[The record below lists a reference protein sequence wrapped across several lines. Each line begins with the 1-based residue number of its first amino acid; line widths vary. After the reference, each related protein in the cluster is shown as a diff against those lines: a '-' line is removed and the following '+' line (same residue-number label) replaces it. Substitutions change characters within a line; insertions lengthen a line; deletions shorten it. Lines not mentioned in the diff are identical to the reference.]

1 MQPLGPQGQVSV
13 QLGVTRSFP
22 ACALKSFPL
31 LAGLEALAMDQ
42 KGFRRGSFQSAT
54 SDEDM
59 LEIAG
64 ASMDFSMADD
74 DPPLDRE
81 MGGNTHELSPFC
93 FS

>member
-1 MQPLGPQGQVSV
+1 M
-13 QLGVTRSFP
+13 SFP
-22 ACALKSFPL
+22 ACALKGFPFPP
-31 LAGLEALAMDQ
+31 GLEALAMDQ
-42 KGFRRGSFQSAT
+42 KGYRRGSFQSAT

-81 MGGNTHELSPFC
+81 MGGNTHKLSPCC